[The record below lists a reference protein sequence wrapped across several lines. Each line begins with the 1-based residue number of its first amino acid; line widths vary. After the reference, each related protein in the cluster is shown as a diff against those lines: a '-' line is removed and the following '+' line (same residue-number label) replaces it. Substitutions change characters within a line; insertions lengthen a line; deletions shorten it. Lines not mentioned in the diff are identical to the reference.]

1 MESVDFVR
9 LQVTISQYLHVLITT
24 ISLVEILSPE
34 AIQTDLILKLKAS
47 QIQNIYIM
55 HNGRIQYTL

>member
-9 LQVTISQYLHVLITT
+9 LQVTISQYLHVLMTT
-24 ISLVEILSPE
+24 ISQVEILSPE